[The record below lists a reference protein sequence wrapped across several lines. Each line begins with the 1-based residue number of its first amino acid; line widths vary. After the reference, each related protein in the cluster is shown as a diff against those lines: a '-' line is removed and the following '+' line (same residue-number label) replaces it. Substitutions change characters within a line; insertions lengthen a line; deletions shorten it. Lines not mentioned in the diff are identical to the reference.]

1 MIGKTIGHYRVLEK
15 LGGGDMGVVDTNRQQ
30 SFWASRVAERGP
42 AMKWKQMAVL
52 LFALLIRLPSNAGD
66 VNQDLIDAAKNGD
79 TTAIKALLANGAD
92 PNAKAGRV
100 GWTVLMVAAMKGH
113 TAAVETLLGAGAD
126 VNAKD
131 KDGWAALM
139 WAANEGHVGRD
150 IAVNAFHSTPA
161 VLLSISAILAPTSLP
176 SLPPAIKGEGP
187 SRV

>member
-1 MIGKTIGHYRVLEK
+1 MVHACDVT
-15 LGGGDMGVVDTNRQQ
+15 GDY
-30 SFWASRVAERGP
+30 
-42 AMKWKQMAVL
+42 
-52 LFALLIRLPSNAGD
+52 AGD

-79 TTAIKALLANGAD
+79 TAAVKALLANGAD

-161 VLLSISAILAPTSLP
+161 VFLITSSIQAPTSLP
-176 SLPPAIKGEGP
+176 SVPPAIKGEVP
-187 SRV
+187 KRV